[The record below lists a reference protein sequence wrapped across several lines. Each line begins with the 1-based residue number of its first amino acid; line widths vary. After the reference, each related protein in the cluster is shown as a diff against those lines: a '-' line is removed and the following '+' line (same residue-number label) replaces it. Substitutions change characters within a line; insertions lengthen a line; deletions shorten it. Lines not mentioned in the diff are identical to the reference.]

1 LRDSLV
7 MGLVIG
13 DNNMVTGFRLI
24 GIEGAEAISVAEAKE
39 TLKEALNRNDLAII
53 VISEEFSGDQQIR
66 EIIDDIRRSRTV
78 PLIVEVPGSNEKISE
93 VNLADLVSKSLG
105 VRM

>member
-1 LRDSLV
+1 

-66 EIIDDIRRSRTV
+66 EIIDDIRRSSTV

>member
-1 LRDSLV
+1 M

-53 VISEEFSGDQQIR
+53 VISEEFSGDQKIR

>member
-1 LRDSLV
+1 M

-24 GIEGAEAISVAEAKE
+24 GIEGTEAISVAEAKE

-66 EIIDDIRRSRTV
+66 EIIDDIRRSRTI
-78 PLIVEVPGSNEKISE
+78 PLIAEVPGSNEKISK

>member
-1 LRDSLV
+1 

-24 GIEGAEAISVAEAKE
+24 GIEGTEAISVAEAKE

>member
-1 LRDSLV
+1 V

>member
-1 LRDSLV
+1 M

>member
-1 LRDSLV
+1 

-24 GIEGAEAISVAEAKE
+24 GVEGAEAISVAEAKE

>member
-1 LRDSLV
+1 

-24 GIEGAEAISVAEAKE
+24 GIEGTEAISVAEAKE

-78 PLIVEVPGSNEKISE
+78 PLIVEVPGSNEKTSE

>member
-1 LRDSLV
+1 M

-24 GIEGAEAISVAEAKE
+24 GIEGTEAISVAEAKE

>member
-1 LRDSLV
+1 

>member
-1 LRDSLV
+1 M

-24 GIEGAEAISVAEAKE
+24 GIEGAEAFSVAEAKE

>member
-1 LRDSLV
+1 

-66 EIIDDIRRSRTV
+66 EIIDAIRRSRTL